1 MGTLDEALNEI
12 VNALIADLP
21 EITSSIAS
29 GIVSGAGIILDAALT
44 LFRGICE
51 AIEIALI
58 LLQQNTENVVAKTQ
72 TRRYLQHRGLK

>member
-21 EITSSIAS
+21 EITSSLAS
-29 GIVSGAGIILDAALT
+29 GIVSGAGIIFDSALT

-51 AIEIALI
+51 AVPIIIE
-58 LLQQNTENVVAKTQ
+58 QV
-72 TRRYLQHRGLK
+72 G

>member
-1 MGTLDEALNEI
+1 MGSKKALKQGQKRRI
-12 VNALIADLP
+12 
-21 EITSSIAS
+21 
-29 GIVSGAGIILDAALT
+29 
-44 LFRGICE
+44 FE